1 MIDFS
6 QKNTRNIA
14 ISLYKRMTENNYK
27 YQTLTLF
34 TGFGKT
40 AISVATAGLYA
51 IRFKQDIN
59 VFIVAPRTKL
69 DDGSWEYTINEYNK
83 IAKYKLN
90 ILDKAT
96 PQGLDVANKNDKLL
110 KRDIKAMPKHKR
122 EKLKFLKDW
131 KASTIETPTIFLIDE
146 VQMFKNPTTNRSK
159 ALKKLMANGIGLGIT
174 ATPMSNGLL
183 EDGVSYLIFN
193 DFYKSKN
200 QFEKEHIPR
209 GMFDEY
215 YKPDVYTKDHEIDPN
230 RFIDLPLFEDRIKQT
245 VYAPK
250 VEVDF
255 EMPNTQAHTVTYDLA
270 PQTIHDMKKIHLDYK
285 QRRYDSY
292 MGYLSDLRR
301 AIGSDLN
308 HARHLAKII
317 LANPGRQPLIFYN
330 TNAELEAIQYALQ
343 QIHVDYK
350 TINGHPDSDKVQ
362 DIDHSFKNQAII
374 IQYKAGGAGIEF
386 KNSSMTIFY
395 GLQYSWQD
403 TEQAM
408 GRNVRRGMSSD
419 LTVDHLFLVATN
431 PHDAKVFEALER
443 KESFTEK
450 LLTGIAEEIMQES
463 L

>member
-40 AISVATAGLYA
+40 AISVATAGLFA
-51 IRFKQDIN
+51 VRFKQDIN
-59 VFIVAPRTKL
+59 VFIIAPRTKL

-193 DFYKSKN
+193 GFYDSKN
-200 QFEKEHIPR
+200 QFEKQHIPR

-255 EMPNTQAHTVTYDLA
+255 EMPNTQAHTVAYDLS
-270 PQTIHDMKKIHLDYK
+270 PQTIHDMRKIHLDYK

-301 AIGSDLN
+301 AIGSDLS
-308 HARHLAKII
+308 HARQLAKII

-330 TNAELEAIQYALQ
+330 TNAELEAIQYALE

-350 TINGHPDSDKVQ
+350 TINGHTDSDKVQ

-395 GLQYSWQD
+395 GLQYSWED

-408 GRNVRRGMSSD
+408 GRNVRRGMRSD
-419 LTVDHLFLVATN
+419 LTIDHLFLVATN
-431 PHDAKVFEALER
+431 PHDVKVFESLER
-443 KESFTEK
+443 KESFTER
-450 LLTGIAEEIMQES
+450 LLTGIAEEIMEES

>member
-255 EMPNTQAHTVTYDLA
+255 EMPNTQAHTVAYDLS
-270 PQTIHDMKKIHLDYK
+270 PQTIHDMRKIHLDYK

-301 AIGSDLN
+301 AIGSDLS
-308 HARHLAKII
+308 HARQLAKII
-317 LANPGRQPLIFYN
+317 LANPGRQPLIFYA
-330 TNAELEAIQYALQ
+330 TNAELEAIQYALE

-395 GLQYSWQD
+395 GLQYSWED

-408 GRNVRRGMSSD
+408 GRNVRRGMRSD
-419 LTVDHLFLVATN
+419 LTIDHLFLVATN
-431 PHDAKVFEALER
+431 PHDVKVFESLER
-443 KESFTEK
+443 KESFTER
-450 LLTGIAEEIMQES
+450 LLTGIAEEIMEES

>member
-6 QKNTRNIA
+6 HKNTRNIA

-40 AISVATAGLYA
+40 AISVATAGLFA
-51 IRFKQDIN
+51 VRFKQDIN

-90 ILDKAT
+90 ILDKST
-96 PQGLDVANKNDKLL
+96 PQGLDIANKNDRLL
-110 KRDIKAMPKHKR
+110 KRDIKAMPEKKR
-122 EKLKFLKDW
+122 NKLKFLKEW
-131 KASTIETPTIFLIDE
+131 KEATNETPTVFLIDE

-159 ALKKLMANGIGLGIT
+159 ALKKLMTNGIGLGIT

-193 DFYKSKN
+193 GFYDSKN
-200 QFEKEHIPR
+200 QFEKQHIPR
-209 GMFDEY
+209 GMYDEY

-230 RFIDLPLFEDRIKQT
+230 RFINLPLFEDRIKQT

-255 EMPNTQAHTVTYDLA
+255 KMPNTQAHTVAYDLS
-270 PQTIHDMKKIHLDYK
+270 PQTIYNMRKIHLDYK

-301 AIGSDLN
+301 AIGSDLS
-308 HARHLAKII
+308 HARQLAKII
-317 LANPGRQPLIFYN
+317 LANPGRQPLIFYA

-395 GLQYSWQD
+395 GLQHSWED

-408 GRNVRRGMSSD
+408 GRNVRRGMDDD
-419 LTVDHLFLVATN
+419 LTIDHLFLVATN
-431 PHDAKVFEALER
+431 PYDVKIFESLER
-443 KESFTEK
+443 KESFSER
-450 LLTGIAEEIMQES
+450 LLIGLAEEIMEES

>member
-14 ISLYKRMTENNYK
+14 ISLYKRMTENNYR

-159 ALKKLMANGIGLGIT
+159 ALKKLMTNGIGLGIT

-193 DFYKSKN
+193 GFYDSKN
-200 QFEKEHIPR
+200 QFEKQHIPR

-255 EMPNTQAHTVTYDLA
+255 EMPNTQAHTVAYDLS
-270 PQTIHDMKKIHLDYK
+270 PQTIHDMRKIHLDYK

-301 AIGSDLN
+301 AIGSDLS
-308 HARHLAKII
+308 HARQLAKII
-317 LANPGRQPLIFYN
+317 LANPGRQPLIFYA
-330 TNAELEAIQYALQ
+330 TNAELEAIQYALE

-395 GLQYSWQD
+395 GLQYSWED

-408 GRNVRRGMSSD
+408 GRNVRRGMRSD
-419 LTVDHLFLVATN
+419 LTIDHLFLVATN
-431 PHDAKVFEALER
+431 PHDVKVFESLER
-443 KESFTEK
+443 KESFTER
-450 LLTGIAEEIMQES
+450 LLTGIAEEIMEES

>member
-255 EMPNTQAHTVTYDLA
+255 EMPNTQAHTVAYDLS
-270 PQTIHDMKKIHLDYK
+270 PQTIHDMRKIHLDYK

-301 AIGSDLN
+301 AIGSDLS
-308 HARHLAKII
+308 HARQLAKII
-317 LANPGRQPLIFYN
+317 LANPGRQPLIFYA
-330 TNAELEAIQYALQ
+330 TNAELEAIQYALE

-350 TINGHPDSDKVQ
+350 TINGHTDSDKVQ

-395 GLQYSWQD
+395 GLQYSWED

-408 GRNVRRGMSSD
+408 GRNVRRGMRSD
-419 LTVDHLFLVATN
+419 LTIDHLFLVATN
-431 PHDAKVFEALER
+431 PHDVKVFESLER
-443 KESFTEK
+443 KESFTER
-450 LLTGIAEEIMQES
+450 LLTGIAEEIMEES

>member
-6 QKNTRNIA
+6 HKNTRNIA

-51 IRFKQDIN
+51 IKFKQDIN
-59 VFIVAPRTKL
+59 VFIIAPRTKL

-96 PQGLDVANKNDKLL
+96 PQGLDVANKNDRLL
-110 KRDIKAMPKHKR
+110 KRDIKAMPEKKR
-122 EKLKFLKDW
+122 NKLKFLKEW
-131 KASTIETPTIFLIDE
+131 KEATNETPTVFLIDE

-301 AIGSDLN
+301 AIGSDLS
-308 HARHLAKII
+308 HARQLAKII

-330 TNAELEAIQYALQ
+330 TNAELESIQYALE

-408 GRNVRRGMSSD
+408 GRNVRRGMSND

-431 PHDAKVFEALER
+431 PHDAKVFESLER
-443 KESFTEK
+443 KESFTER
-450 LLTGIAEEIMQES
+450 LLTGIAEEIMEES

>member
-14 ISLYKRMTENNYK
+14 ISLYKRMTENNYR

-96 PQGLDVANKNDKLL
+96 PQGLDVANKNDRLL
-110 KRDIKAMPKHKR
+110 KRDIKAMPEKKR
-122 EKLKFLKDW
+122 NKLKFLKEW
-131 KASTIETPTIFLIDE
+131 KEATNETPTVFLIDE

-193 DFYKSKN
+193 GFYDSKN
-200 QFEKEHIPR
+200 QFEKQHIPR

-230 RFIDLPLFEDRIKQT
+230 RFTDLPLFEDRIKQT

-255 EMPNTQAHTVTYDLA
+255 EMPNTQAHTVAYDLS
-270 PQTIHDMKKIHLDYK
+270 PQTIHDMRKIHLDYK

-301 AIGSDLN
+301 AIGSDLS
-308 HARHLAKII
+308 HARQLAKII
-317 LANPGRQPLIFYN
+317 LANPGRQPLIFYA
-330 TNAELEAIQYALQ
+330 TNAELEAIQYALEK
-343 QIHVDYK
+343 IHVDYK

-395 GLQYSWQD
+395 GLQYSWED

-408 GRNVRRGMSSD
+408 GRNVRRGMRSD
-419 LTVDHLFLVATN
+419 LTIDHLFLVATN
-431 PHDAKVFEALER
+431 PHDVKVFESLER
-443 KESFTEK
+443 KESFTER
-450 LLTGIAEEIMQES
+450 LLTGIAEEIMEES

>member
-159 ALKKLMANGIGLGIT
+159 ALKKLMTNGIGLGIT

-193 DFYKSKN
+193 GFYDSKN
-200 QFEKEHIPR
+200 QFEKQHIPR

-255 EMPNTQAHTVTYDLA
+255 EMPNTQAHTVAYDLS
-270 PQTIHDMKKIHLDYK
+270 PQTIHDMRKIHLDYK

-301 AIGSDLN
+301 AIGSDLS
-308 HARHLAKII
+308 HARQLAKII
-317 LANPGRQPLIFYN
+317 LANPGRQPLIFYA
-330 TNAELEAIQYALQ
+330 TNAELEAIQYALE

-350 TINGHPDSDKVQ
+350 TINGHTDSDKVQ

-395 GLQYSWQD
+395 GLQYSWED

-408 GRNVRRGMSSD
+408 GRNVRRGMRSD
-419 LTVDHLFLVATN
+419 LTIDHLFLVATN
-431 PHDAKVFEALER
+431 PHDVKVFESLER
-443 KESFTEK
+443 KESFTER
-450 LLTGIAEEIMQES
+450 LLTGIAEEIMEES

>member
-6 QKNTRNIA
+6 HKNTRNIA

-40 AISVATAGLYA
+40 AISVATAGLFA
-51 IRFKQDIN
+51 VRFKQDIN

-90 ILDKAT
+90 ILDKST
-96 PQGLDVANKNDKLL
+96 PQGLDIANKNDRLL
-110 KRDIKAMPKHKR
+110 KRDIKAMPEKKR
-122 EKLKFLKDW
+122 NKLKFLKEW
-131 KASTIETPTIFLIDE
+131 KEATNETPTVFLIDE

-159 ALKKLMANGIGLGIT
+159 ALKKLMTNGIGLGIT

-193 DFYKSKN
+193 GFCDSKN
-200 QFEKEHIPR
+200 QFEKQHIPR
-209 GMFDEY
+209 GMYDEY

-230 RFIDLPLFEDRIKQT
+230 RFINLPLFEDRIKQT

-255 EMPNTQAHTVTYDLA
+255 KMPNTQAHTVAYDLS
-270 PQTIHDMKKIHLDYK
+270 PQTIYNMRKIHLDYK

-301 AIGSDLN
+301 AIGSDLS
-308 HARHLAKII
+308 HARQLAKII
-317 LANPGRQPLIFYN
+317 LANPGRQPLIFYA
-330 TNAELEAIQYALQ
+330 TNAELEAIQYTLQ

-395 GLQYSWQD
+395 GLQHSWED

-408 GRNVRRGMSSD
+408 GRNVRRGMDDD
-419 LTVDHLFLVATN
+419 LTIDHLFLVATN
-431 PHDAKVFEALER
+431 PYDVKIFESLER
-443 KESFTEK
+443 KESFSER
-450 LLTGIAEEIMQES
+450 LLIGLAEEIMEES

>member
-14 ISLYKRMTENNYK
+14 ISLYKRMTENNYR

-69 DDGSWEYTINEYNK
+69 DDGSWAYTINEYNK

-174 ATPMSNGLL
+174 ATPM
-183 EDGVSYLIFN
+183 
-193 DFYKSKN
+193 
-200 QFEKEHIPR
+200 
-209 GMFDEY
+209 
-215 YKPDVYTKDHEIDPN
+215 
-230 RFIDLPLFEDRIKQT
+230 
-245 VYAPK
+245 
-250 VEVDF
+250 
-255 EMPNTQAHTVTYDLA
+255 
-270 PQTIHDMKKIHLDYK
+270 
-285 QRRYDSY
+285 
-292 MGYLSDLRR
+292 
-301 AIGSDLN
+301 
-308 HARHLAKII
+308 
-317 LANPGRQPLIFYN
+317 
-330 TNAELEAIQYALQ
+330 
-343 QIHVDYK
+343 
-350 TINGHPDSDKVQ
+350 
-362 DIDHSFKNQAII
+362 
-374 IQYKAGGAGIEF
+374 
-386 KNSSMTIFY
+386 
-395 GLQYSWQD
+395 
-403 TEQAM
+403 
-408 GRNVRRGMSSD
+408 
-419 LTVDHLFLVATN
+419 
-431 PHDAKVFEALER
+431 
-443 KESFTEK
+443 
-450 LLTGIAEEIMQES
+450 
-463 L
+463 

>member
-6 QKNTRNIA
+6 HKNTRNIA

-40 AISVATAGLYA
+40 AISVATAGLFA
-51 IRFKQDIN
+51 VRFKQDIN

-90 ILDKAT
+90 ILDKST
-96 PQGLDVANKNDKLL
+96 PQGLDIANKNDKLL
-110 KRDIKAMPKHKR
+110 KRDIKAMPEKKR
-122 EKLKFLKDW
+122 NKLKFLKEW
-131 KASTIETPTIFLIDE
+131 KEATNETPTVFLIDE

-159 ALKKLMANGIGLGIT
+159 ALKKLMTNGIGLGIT

-193 DFYKSKN
+193 GFYDSKN
-200 QFEKEHIPR
+200 KFEKQHIPR
-209 GMFDEY
+209 GMYDEY

-230 RFIDLPLFEDRIKQT
+230 RFINLPLFEDRIKQT

-255 EMPNTQAHTVTYDLA
+255 KMPNTQAHTVAYDLS
-270 PQTIHDMKKIHLDYK
+270 PQTIYNMRKIHLDYK

-301 AIGSDLN
+301 AIGSDLS
-308 HARHLAKII
+308 HARQLAKII
-317 LANPGRQPLIFYN
+317 LANPGRQPLIFYA
-330 TNAELEAIQYALQ
+330 TNAELEAIQYTLQ

-395 GLQYSWQD
+395 GLQHSWED

-408 GRNVRRGMSSD
+408 GRNVRRGMDND
-419 LTVDHLFLVATN
+419 LTIDHLFLVATN
-431 PHDAKVFEALER
+431 PYDVKVFESLER
-443 KESFTEK
+443 KESFSER
-450 LLTGIAEEIMQES
+450 LLIGLAEEIMEES

>member
-14 ISLYKRMTENNYK
+14 ISLYKRMTENNYR

-40 AISVATAGLYA
+40 AISVATAGLFA
-51 IRFKQDIN
+51 VRFKQDIN
-59 VFIVAPRTKL
+59 VFIIAPRTKL

-193 DFYKSKN
+193 GFYDSKN
-200 QFEKEHIPR
+200 QFEKQHIPR
-209 GMFDEY
+209 GMYDEY

-255 EMPNTQAHTVTYDLA
+255 EMPNTQAHTVAYDLS
-270 PQTIHDMKKIHLDYK
+270 PQTIHDMRKIHLDYK

-301 AIGSDLN
+301 AIGSDLS

-395 GLQYSWQD
+395 GLQYSWED

-408 GRNVRRGMSSD
+408 GRNVRRGMRSD
-419 LTVDHLFLVATN
+419 LTIDHLFLVATN
-431 PHDAKVFEALER
+431 PHDVKVFESLER
-443 KESFTEK
+443 KESFTER
-450 LLTGIAEEIMQES
+450 LLTGIAEEIMEES

>member
-40 AISVATAGLYA
+40 AISVATAGLFA
-51 IRFKQDIN
+51 VRFKQDIN

-159 ALKKLMANGIGLGIT
+159 ALKKLMTNGIGLGIT

-200 QFEKEHIPR
+200 QFEKQHIPR
-209 GMFDEY
+209 GMYDEY

-255 EMPNTQAHTVTYDLA
+255 EMPNTQAHTVAYDLS

-301 AIGSDLN
+301 AIGSDLS
-308 HARHLAKII
+308 HARQLAKII
-317 LANPGRQPLIFYN
+317 LANPGRQPLIFYA
-330 TNAELEAIQYALQ
+330 TNAELEAIQYALE

-350 TINGHPDSDKVQ
+350 TINGHTDSDKVQ

-395 GLQYSWQD
+395 GLQYSWED

-408 GRNVRRGMSSD
+408 GRNVRRGMRSD
-419 LTVDHLFLVATN
+419 LTIDHLFLVATN
-431 PHDAKVFEALER
+431 PHDVKVFESLER
-443 KESFTEK
+443 KESFTER
-450 LLTGIAEEIMQES
+450 LLTGIAEEIMEES

>member
-14 ISLYKRMTENNYK
+14 ISLYKRMTENNYR

-193 DFYKSKN
+193 GFYDSKN
-200 QFEKEHIPR
+200 QFEKQHIPR

-255 EMPNTQAHTVTYDLA
+255 EMPNTQAHTVAYDLS

-301 AIGSDLN
+301 AIGSDLS
-308 HARHLAKII
+308 HARQLAKII
-317 LANPGRQPLIFYN
+317 LANPGRQPLIFYA
-330 TNAELEAIQYALQ
+330 TNAELEAIQYALE

-350 TINGHPDSDKVQ
+350 TINGHTDSDKVQ

-395 GLQYSWQD
+395 GLQYSWED

-408 GRNVRRGMSSD
+408 GRNVRRGMRSD
-419 LTVDHLFLVATN
+419 LTIDHLFLVATN
-431 PHDAKVFEALER
+431 PHDVKVFESLER
-443 KESFTEK
+443 KESFTER
-450 LLTGIAEEIMQES
+450 LLTGIAEEIMEES

>member
-6 QKNTRNIA
+6 HKNTRNIA

-40 AISVATAGLYA
+40 AISVATAGLFA
-51 IRFKQDIN
+51 VRFKQDIN

-90 ILDKAT
+90 ILDKST
-96 PQGLDVANKNDKLL
+96 PQGLDIANKNDRLL
-110 KRDIKAMPKHKR
+110 KRDIKAMPEKKR
-122 EKLKFLKDW
+122 NKLKFLKEW
-131 KASTIETPTIFLIDE
+131 KEATNETPTVFLIDE

-159 ALKKLMANGIGLGIT
+159 ALKKLMTNGIGLGIT

-193 DFYKSKN
+193 GFYDSKN
-200 QFEKEHIPR
+200 QFEKQHIPR
-209 GMFDEY
+209 GMYDEY

-230 RFIDLPLFEDRIKQT
+230 RFINLPLFEDRIKQT

-255 EMPNTQAHTVTYDLA
+255 KMPNTQAHTVAYDLS
-270 PQTIHDMKKIHLDYK
+270 PQTIYNMRKIHLDYK

-301 AIGSDLN
+301 AIGSDLS
-308 HARHLAKII
+308 HARQLAKII
-317 LANPGRQPLIFYN
+317 LANPGRQPLIFYA
-330 TNAELEAIQYALQ
+330 TNAELEAIQYTLQ

-395 GLQYSWQD
+395 GLQHSWED

-408 GRNVRRGMSSD
+408 GRNVRRGMDND
-419 LTVDHLFLVATN
+419 LTIDHLFLVATN
-431 PHDAKVFEALER
+431 PYDVKVFESLER
-443 KESFTEK
+443 KESFSER
-450 LLTGIAEEIMQES
+450 LLIGLAEEIMEES

>member
-6 QKNTRNIA
+6 HKNTRNIA

-40 AISVATAGLYA
+40 AISVATAGLFA
-51 IRFKQDIN
+51 VRFKQDIN

-90 ILDKAT
+90 ILDKST
-96 PQGLDVANKNDKLL
+96 PQGLDIANKNDKLL
-110 KRDIKAMPKHKR
+110 KRDIKAMPEKKR
-122 EKLKFLKDW
+122 NKLKFLKEW
-131 KASTIETPTIFLIDE
+131 KEATNETPTVFLIDE

-159 ALKKLMANGIGLGIT
+159 ALKKLMTNGIGLGIT

-193 DFYKSKN
+193 GFYDSKN
-200 QFEKEHIPR
+200 QFEKQHIPR
-209 GMFDEY
+209 GMYDEY

-230 RFIDLPLFEDRIKQT
+230 RFINLPLFEDRIKQT

-255 EMPNTQAHTVTYDLA
+255 KMPNTQAHTVAYDLS
-270 PQTIHDMKKIHLDYK
+270 PQTIYNMRKIHLDYK

-301 AIGSDLN
+301 AIGSDLS
-308 HARHLAKII
+308 HARQLAKII
-317 LANPGRQPLIFYN
+317 LANPGRQPLIFYA
-330 TNAELEAIQYALQ
+330 TNAELEAIQYTLQ

-395 GLQYSWQD
+395 GLQHSWED

-408 GRNVRRGMSSD
+408 GRNVRRGMDND
-419 LTVDHLFLVATN
+419 LTIDHLFLVATN
-431 PHDAKVFEALER
+431 PYDVKVFESLER
-443 KESFTEK
+443 KESFSER
-450 LLTGIAEEIMQES
+450 LLIGLAEEIMEES

>member
-40 AISVATAGLYA
+40 AISVATAGLFA
-51 IRFKQDIN
+51 VRFKQDIN

-193 DFYKSKN
+193 GFYDSKN
-200 QFEKEHIPR
+200 QFEKQHIPR
-209 GMFDEY
+209 GMYDEY

-255 EMPNTQAHTVTYDLA
+255 EMPNTQAHTVAYDLS
-270 PQTIHDMKKIHLDYK
+270 PQTIHDMRKIHLDYK

-301 AIGSDLN
+301 AIGSDLS
-308 HARHLAKII
+308 HARQLAKII
-317 LANPGRQPLIFYN
+317 LANPGRQPLIFYA

-395 GLQYSWQD
+395 GLQYSWED

-408 GRNVRRGMSSD
+408 GRNVRRGMRSD
-419 LTVDHLFLVATN
+419 LTIDHLFLVATN
-431 PHDAKVFEALER
+431 PHDVKVFESLER
-443 KESFTEK
+443 KESFTER
-450 LLTGIAEEIMQES
+450 LLTGIAEEIMEES

>member
-14 ISLYKRMTENNYK
+14 ISLYKRMTENNYR

-193 DFYKSKN
+193 GFYDSKN
-200 QFEKEHIPR
+200 QFEKQHIPR

-255 EMPNTQAHTVTYDLA
+255 EMPNTQAHTVAYDLS
-270 PQTIHDMKKIHLDYK
+270 PQTIHDMRKIHLDYK

-301 AIGSDLN
+301 AIGSDLS
-308 HARHLAKII
+308 HARQLAKII

-395 GLQYSWQD
+395 GLQYSWED

-408 GRNVRRGMSSD
+408 GRNVRRGMRSD
-419 LTVDHLFLVATN
+419 LTIDHLFLVATN
-431 PHDAKVFEALER
+431 PHDVKVFESLER
-443 KESFTEK
+443 KESFTER
-450 LLTGIAEEIMQES
+450 LLTGIAEEIMEES

>member
-6 QKNTRNIA
+6 HKNTRNIA

-40 AISVATAGLYA
+40 AISVATAGLFA
-51 IRFKQDIN
+51 VRFKQDIN

-90 ILDKAT
+90 ILDKST
-96 PQGLDVANKNDKLL
+96 PQGLDIANKNDRLL
-110 KRDIKAMPKHKR
+110 KRDIKAMPEKKR
-122 EKLKFLKDW
+122 NKLKFLKEW
-131 KASTIETPTIFLIDE
+131 KEATNETPTVFLIDE

-159 ALKKLMANGIGLGIT
+159 ALKKLMTNGIGLGIT

-193 DFYKSKN
+193 GFYDSKN
-200 QFEKEHIPR
+200 QFEKQHIPR
-209 GMFDEY
+209 GMYDEY

-245 VYAPK
+245 VYAP
-250 VEVDF
+250 EIPVDF
-255 EMPNTQAHTVTYDLA
+255 EMPNTETHTVSYDLA
-270 PQTIHDMKKIHLDYK
+270 PQTIYNMKKIHLDYK

-301 AIGSDLN
+301 AIGGDLN
-308 HARHLAKII
+308 HARQLAKII

-386 KNSSMTIFY
+386 KNSSLTIFY

-431 PHDAKVFEALER
+431 PHDARVFESLER
-443 KESFTEK
+443 KETFTDN
-450 LLTGIAEEIMQES
+450 LLSTIAEEVMKES